1 MTLIAEVSHKTPM
14 CASFCWYKVSRLLQI
29 ALKSENTKSFF
40 FEGGL
45 LLCYTYLLQK
55 VMAVHFIL
63 DTTPT
68 QETWWGANNGGKK
81 FRIKD
86 NLKQKK

>member
-1 MTLIAEVSHKTPM
+1 
-14 CASFCWYKVSRLLQI
+14 
-29 ALKSENTKSFF
+29 
-40 FEGGL
+40 
-45 LLCYTYLLQK
+45 
-55 VMAVHFIL
+55 MAVHFIL

-86 NLKQKK
+86 NLKQKKSEIVSEFSEFFLVDTLQVILDYLTSSKSEFMK

>member
-1 MTLIAEVSHKTPM
+1 MLH
-14 CASFCWYKVSRLLQI
+14 
-29 ALKSENTKSFF
+29 
-40 FEGGL
+40 
-45 LLCYTYLLQK
+45 TYLLQK

-86 NLKQKK
+86 NLKQKKSEIVLKFSEFFFLVDTLQVILDYLASSKSEFRK

>member
-40 FEGGL
+40 FLKGD
-45 LLCYTYLLQK
+45 CYFVTHTYILQK

-68 QETWWGANNGGKK
+68 QETWWGANNGGKSSE
-81 FRIKD
+81 
-86 NLKQKK
+86 